1 MLFVSLMNIQAV
13 LKRFT
18 YGYLSPG
25 KFWSHGMG
33 LHKLQTDALTEAISE
48 FECPKIIEFGSG
60 RSTEFFSGL
69 CVPFEMIS
77 FDHDERFCYSG
88 QDPRIS
94 LRLVDL
100 RQWDEETF
108 ESILLTGDFEATGSE
123 RIPKHNFRDQRV
135 FYDLSSIAFTP
146 PYDLALLDG
155 PNGSGRLLG
164 CAVLSRLVAV
174 GSLIMLDDV
183 HHFNFEEILGRHLEY
198 EVVARVV
205 NRRVHP
211 LFGFSL
217 VRVTKQKYDPASM

>member
-1 MLFVSLMNIQAV
+1 
-13 LKRFT
+13 
-18 YGYLSPG
+18 
-25 KFWSHGMG
+25 MG

-60 RSTEFFSGL
+60 RSTEFFSKP

-88 QDPRIS
+88 EDPRIS
-94 LRLVDL
+94 LSLVDL
-100 RQWDEETF
+100 HQWGEKAF
-108 ESILLTGDFEATGSE
+108 ESILSTGDFEVVGSE
-123 RIPKHNFRDQRV
+123 RILEHNFRDQRV
-135 FYDLSSIAFTP
+135 FCDLSSIAFSP

-174 GSLIMLDDV
+174 GSIMLDDV
-183 HHFNFEEILGRHLEY
+183 HHFDFEDILGRHFEY

>member
-1 MLFVSLMNIQAV
+1 MKFQDV
-13 LKRFT
+13 LKNFT

-25 KFWSHGMG
+25 KFWHYGMG
-33 LHKLQTDALTEAISE
+33 LHKLQTDALTEALSE

-60 RSTEFFSGL
+60 KSTDFFSGSRL
-69 CVPFEMIS
+69 PFEMIT
-77 FDHDERFCYSG
+77 FDHDKRFCYSG
-88 QDPRIS
+88 EDSRIN
-94 LRLVDL
+94 LRLVDV
-100 RQWDEETF
+100 RKWDEESF
-108 ESILLTGDFEATGSE
+108 KSILATGIYNVVGSE
-123 RIPKHNFRDQRV
+123 RILEHNFRDERV
-135 FYDLSSIAFTP
+135 FYDLSSIALSP

-164 CAVLSRLVAV
+164 CVVLARLVTE
-174 GSLIMLDDV
+174 GSFIMLDDV